1 VIILDTHPWLWW
13 VNESPKLSKSALLSI
28 DQADRLGVHLIS
40 CWEVAMLVEKGRLG
54 LRMDTQQWVE
64 LALQRPKVFT
74 LPFMPR
80 EAVFAA
86 QLPDGFHGDP
96 ADRFIVTSCLIHN
109 APLVTKD
116 KRIRDWGKI
125 PIVW

>member
-1 VIILDTHPWLWW
+1 
-13 VNESPKLSKSALLSI
+13 
-28 DQADRLGVHLIS
+28 
-40 CWEVAMLVEKGRLG
+40 MLVEKGRLG

-80 EAVFAA
+80 EAVFAT
-86 QLPDGFHGDP
+86 QLPGGFHGDP
-96 ADRFIVTSCLIHN
+96 ADRFIVTSSLIHN

-116 KRIRDWGKI
+116 KRTRDWGKV